1 MLEKKMMQ
9 LSSGIETPGLADES
23 KMLRA
28 FNPYGDARG
37 GARFKFSFSKFITAI
52 VFLLAVFCIAPSPAE
67 AQIFDADNGSGS
79 GWVQMFRG
87 NGSGPIADPSSS
99 MQYAAAL
106 RNALGIY
113 SNALLIVA
121 SVILLYHLLVMT
133 GETAHQ
139 GVIGGKRTNQVW
151 APIRLVIAIGLLVP
165 LASGLNSAQYITL
178 QVIEWGSNMA
188 SRVWWAFLDQAGSGA
203 GTSPT
208 PHMPDVGAIAREA
221 AKIGACMH
229 LINLNAS
236 KSGGGGAKNMI
247 TRRGYGPA
255 ILYGTE
261 KYEALCGS
269 VIIFAMGPGAAAG
282 VAGIEQ
288 IIQQMQSY
296 APKFLQG
303 TSEYNEDPGAA
314 PGMGLAL
321 ALGTLESVSGGW
333 NSGAGSAGAG
343 WVEAGSYF
351 LELAAGGSNRVSGT
365 DTLPIITGP
374 KSELIRP
381 EPVQQAFYKM
391 AEWIVGKYQS
401 HISGGGAVSNMIGN
415 TVAGRKFVDLL
426 LLFMDQLGVVSGLWS
441 PGSVAFYI
449 DLGNSP
455 LAELVDLGHRM
466 IRTALDCVGAAVD
479 LGVNEPQHAMY
490 SSQVASKESKAFGPK
505 AGLFWAQMAIPVL
518 SAFASALMSMGILI
532 GIFTPMLPFMKFVL
546 SVMTWLALVVESLVC
561 APLMALAYLT
571 PYGEG
576 FGGQKVEP
584 SYHIIIHTFLRPVMT
599 IFGLIASILLFNIAA
614 HLVTTFYQAITS
626 SAGAFKGGMYV
637 VAKVAFGNMYVSM
650 LYTCLN
656 MSLKVMDTFAK
667 HATRW
672 IGGNS
677 HEENMGDA
685 AQTIA
690 VAEKGSAMMS
700 QFAGSLGGAALS
712 AGMQMSGH
720 TPSGH
725 GGGRSG
731 QAGANMRNQV
741 APHRGP
747 NPASTPSSAAPSA
760 ASPPSA
766 PLNSNEPPRALA
778 SQQPDAAPIREDI
791 PGKPVAPDV
800 QAEAARLAP
809 RTTAGAQAQ
818 QNYSAALSGVHTIS
832 AITSPAQAAAIANAI
847 NAHFLNAPNDI
858 NGAIQAGHLARAGI
872 S

>member
-1 MLEKKMMQ
+1 MMQRIGELGLLEKVVTGFRIKCGMPVFFA
-9 LSSGIETPGLADES
+9 SI
-23 KMLRA
+23 
-28 FNPYGDARG
+28 
-37 GARFKFSFSKFITAI
+37 I
-52 VFLLAVFCIAPSPAE
+52 FLLALLCIAPSPAE

-87 NGSGPIADPSSS
+87 NGTGPIADPGASI
-99 MQYAAAL
+99 QYAAAL
-106 RNALGIY
+106 RSALGIY

-121 SVILLYHLLVMT
+121 SVILLYHLLIMT

-139 GVIGGKRTNQVW
+139 GVVGGKRTNQVW

-229 LINLNAS
+229 LMNDNIQKA
-236 KSGGGGAKNMI
+236 GGGAAKDMI

-255 ILYGTE
+255 ILYGNE

-269 VIIFAMGPGAAAG
+269 VIIFSMGPGAAAG
-282 VAGIEQ
+282 VAGIEE
-288 IIQQMQSY
+288 IIEQMKPY
-296 APKFLQG
+296 AKFFMQG
-303 TSEYNEDPGAA
+303 NAQFNQDPGPA
-314 PGMGLAL
+314 PAMGLAL

-381 EPVQQAFYKM
+381 ENVQQAFYKM
-391 AEWIVGKYQS
+391 AEWIVGKYVS
-401 HISGGGAVSNMIGN
+401 HISGGGAVSNIIGN

-490 SSQVASKESKAFGPK
+490 SAQVASKESKAFGPK
-505 AGLFWAQMAIPVL
+505 SGLLWAQMAIPIL
-518 SAFASALMSMGILI
+518 SAFAGTLMTMGVLI

-576 FGGQKVEP
+576 FAGQKVEP

-599 IFGLIASILLFNIAA
+599 IFGLIASILVFNIAA

-637 VAKVAFGNMYVSM
+637 VAKIAFGNMYVSM

-656 MSLKVMDTFAK
+656 MSLKLMDTFAK

-677 HEENMGDA
+677 QEENMGDA
-685 AQTIA
+685 MQTIQ
-690 VAEKGSAMMS
+690 VAEKGTQMLG
-700 QFAGSLGGAALS
+700 QFAGQLGGAALA
-712 AGMQMSGH
+712 AGNHIAHDMR
-720 TPSGH
+720 PSG
-725 GGGRSG
+725 GGGKGSG
-731 QAGANMRNQV
+731 PAPAGQR
-741 APHRGP
+741 APGSPSQGDPPQRTD
-747 NPASTPSSAAPSA
+747 TP
-760 ASPPSA
+760 PPK
-766 PLNSNEPPRALA
+766 R
-778 SQQPDAAPIREDI
+778 I
-791 PGKPVAPDV
+791 
-800 QAEAARLAP
+800 P
-809 RTTAGAQAQ
+809 RT
-818 QNYSAALSGVHTIS
+818 
-832 AITSPAQAAAIANAI
+832 
-847 NAHFLNAPNDI
+847 
-858 NGAIQAGHLARAGI
+858 
-872 S
+872 

>member
-1 MLEKKMMQ
+1 MMQ
-9 LSSGIETPGLADES
+9 LSSGFETSGLAGES
-23 KMLRA
+23 KMLGA
-28 FNPYGDARG
+28 LNAHGVARS
-37 GARFKFSFSKFITAI
+37 KISFSKFITAI
-52 VFLLAVFCIAPSPAE
+52 VFLLAVFCITPSPAE

-87 NGSGPIADPSSS
+87 NGAGPIADPGSS

-236 KSGGGGAKNMI
+236 KTSGGAKNMI

-303 TSEYNEDPGAA
+303 TSEYNQDPGPA
-314 PGMGLAL
+314 PAMGLAL

-381 EPVQQAFYKM
+381 EPVQQAFFKM
-391 AEWIVGKYQS
+391 AEWIVGKYTS

-561 APLMALAYLT
+561 APLIALAYLT

-672 IGGNS
+672 IGGNT

-685 AQTIA
+685 AQTIT

-700 QFAGSLGGAALS
+700 SFAGSLGGAALS

-720 TPSGH
+720 TPSGG

-731 QAGANMRNQV
+731 QAGNNARSMT
-741 APHRGP
+741 APRGP
-747 NPASTPSSAAPSA
+747 TPSSTVTPTSATPSVAP
-760 ASPPSA
+760 PPSA
-766 PLNSNEPPRALA
+766 PTIAPTPPSLTRPAPTSA
-778 SQQPDAAPIREDI
+778 DHDAVVK
-791 PGKPVAPDV
+791 G
-800 QAEAARLAP
+800 AP
-809 RTTAGAQAQ
+809 RNHSPDIIDLATKAR
-818 QNYSAALSGVHTIS
+818 AASPDKVKFDEAWASLGNQ
-832 AITSPAQAAAIANAI
+832 ITSPAMAAHVTNAI
-847 NAHFLNAPNDI
+847 NTAISANGDHMNAALAALNGYRPP
-858 NGAIQAGHLARAGI
+858 
-872 S
+872 

>member
-1 MLEKKMMQ
+1 MQ
-9 LSSGIETPGLADES
+9 LNGGIQLPVLAEGS
-23 KMLRA
+23 KCSRA
-28 FNPYGDARG
+28 CGARG
-37 GARFKFSFSKFITAI
+37 FAHFKNSFSSFLAAF
-52 VFLLAVFCIAPSPAE
+52 VFLAAVFCIAPSPAE

-87 NGSGPIADPSSS
+87 NGSGPIADPGSS

-106 RNALGIY
+106 RSALGIY

-121 SVILLYHLLVMT
+121 SVILLYHLLIMT

-139 GVIGGKRTNQVW
+139 GVVGGKRTNQVW

-188 SRVWWAFLDQAGSGA
+188 SRVWWAFLSEAGSGA

-236 KSGGGGAKNMI
+236 KSSGGANNMI

-269 VIIFAMGPGAAAG
+269 VIIFSMGPGAAAG

-288 IIQQMQSY
+288 IIQQMQEP
-296 APKFLQG
+296 AKKFLQG
-303 TSEYNEDPGAA
+303 TKEYNEDPGPA
-314 PGMGLAL
+314 PAMGLAL

-351 LELAAGGSNRVSGT
+351 LQLAAGGSNRVSGT

-546 SVMTWLALVVESLVC
+546 SVMTWLALVVESLAC

-576 FGGQKVEP
+576 FAGQKVEP

-637 VAKVAFGNMYVSM
+637 VAKIAFGNMYVSM

-720 TPSGH
+720 TPSGG

-731 QAGANMRNQV
+731 QAGANMRSQV
-741 APHRGP
+741 APRGP
-747 NPASTPSSAAPSA
+747 TAPTAPPAAPPA
-760 ASPPSA
+760 APPPSA
-766 PLNSNEPPRALA
+766 VAPPPVSPEPGPRLALPEASSSPHFAPINDTGRAPVSPDIQQMAATHAPPLNAGV
-778 SQQPDAAPIREDI
+778 DAAQRYS
-791 PGKPVAPDV
+791 
-800 QAEAARLAP
+800 QAI
-809 RTTAGAQAQ
+809 
-818 QNYSAALSGVHTIS
+818 SGVNSIA
-832 AITSPAQAAAIANAI
+832 AITSPAQTAAIANAI
-847 NAHFLNAPNDI
+847 NSHFILYPTDI
-858 NGAIQAGHLARAGI
+858 SGAVAAGHAARAGI

>member
-1 MLEKKMMQ
+1 MMQ
-9 LSSGIETPGLADES
+9 RTGEKQSSALAGFSKNLCASAQPVARLKFTP
-23 KMLRA
+23 
-28 FNPYGDARG
+28 
-37 GARFKFSFSKFITAI
+37 SKFIAA
-52 VFLLAVFCIAPSPAE
+52 FLLLVAMLFIAPSPAE

-87 NGSGPIADPSSS
+87 NGAGPIADPGSS
-99 MQYAAAL
+99 MQYASAL
-106 RNALGIY
+106 RSALGIY

-121 SVILLYHLLVMT
+121 SVILLYHLLIMT

-139 GVIGGKRTNQVW
+139 GVVGGKRTNQVW

-178 QVIEWGSNMA
+178 QIIEWGSNMG
-188 SRVWWAFLDQAGSGA
+188 SRVWWAFLGEAGSGA

-229 LINLNAS
+229 LMNNNIQ
-236 KSGGGGAKNMI
+236 KSGGSAKDMI
-247 TRRGYGPA
+247 SRRGYGPA
-255 ILYGTE
+255 ILYGNE

-269 VIIFAMGPGAAAG
+269 VIIFSMGPGAAAG

-296 APKFLQG
+296 APFFIQG
-303 TSEYNEDPGAA
+303 NAQFNQDPGPA
-314 PGMGLAL
+314 PAMGLAL
-321 ALGTLESVSGGW
+321 AIGTLESVSGGW
-333 NSGAGSAGAG
+333 NSGAGSAGSG
-343 WVEAGSYF
+343 WVSAGSYF
-351 LELAAGGSNRVSGT
+351 LQLAAGGSNRVSGT

-381 EPVQQAFYKM
+381 ENVQQAFYKM
-391 AEWIVGKYQS
+391 AEWIVGKYVS
-401 HISGGGAVSNMIGN
+401 HISGGGAVSNIIGN

-449 DLGNSP
+449 NLGNSP

-490 SSQVASKESKAFGPK
+490 SAQVASKESKAFGPK
-505 AGLFWAQMAIPVL
+505 SGLLWAQMAIPIL
-518 SAFASALMSMGILI
+518 SAFASTLMTMGVLI

-576 FGGQKVEP
+576 FAGQKVES

-599 IFGLIASILLFNIAA
+599 IFGLIASILVFNIAA

-637 VAKVAFGNMYVSM
+637 VAKIAFGNMYVSM

-656 MSLKVMDTFAK
+656 MSLKLMDTFAK
-667 HATRW
+667 HAVRW
-672 IGGNS
+672 MGGNAQ
-677 HEENMGDA
+677 EENMGDA
-685 AQTIA
+685 MQAIQ
-690 VAEKGSAMMS
+690 VAERGTAMLG
-700 QFAGSLGGAALS
+700 QFASSLGGAALQ
-712 AGMQMSGH
+712 AGQGIASDMRPQ
-720 TPSGH
+720 
-725 GGGRSG
+725 GGGGGGGGGKSP
-731 QAGANMRNQV
+731 AGKGP
-741 APHRGP
+741 AP
-747 NPASTPSSAAPSA
+747 AAPPGPTPGGTA
-760 ASPPSA
+760 LPKPKPP
-766 PLNSNEPPRALA
+766 
-778 SQQPDAAPIREDI
+778 
-791 PGKPVAPDV
+791 
-800 QAEAARLAP
+800 
-809 RTTAGAQAQ
+809 
-818 QNYSAALSGVHTIS
+818 
-832 AITSPAQAAAIANAI
+832 
-847 NAHFLNAPNDI
+847 
-858 NGAIQAGHLARAGI
+858 
-872 S
+872 